1 MSKLLLER
9 SCAALALALAM
20 ATPHARAQP
29 AAPAA
34 QAVHAD
40 AADTGGAAKPEENKE
55 QEKPAAPPGLKVSG
69 HVVFSLG
76 AQRHNRDSLFP
87 VEGDPDEMAL
97 VSRKTSAV
105 FKLNSP
111 AGYSAVLDAQY
122 DARPYSGR
130 ASRVNQFYVAFDLN
144 SSLRMRVGK
153 QRVLWGR
160 GFIYVPT
167 DFINPPLD
175 PSGLDL
181 AKVGVP
187 AVSLDYLSEKYS
199 VTALVRRE
207 RKGIDSAGIKFA
219 PSGVS
224 GMDLDF
230 VAYHAPSIGNAVGAS
245 VALDAEQLISPRLG
259 GLVLMGGVAAHRK
272 SRYPQIVDGTF
283 STPAGP
289 VAYPLVG
296 PEGKSGAYYSLLAGA
311 TYQASNT
318 LLLLGEYYRIGD
330 AYSGSG
336 FDTVLGALTDK
347 GSPRQAAAQP
357 WLNHLSYGRNKRN
370 YLNVSVNRA
379 ALTEGSN
386 RFTDTFGVEVA
397 MLRSLDERSGLT
409 SVALISNYWDQTEVT
424 MRGFFPQGKR
434 NTEFGTTPYTW
445 HVEFGIKIGF

>member
-1 MSKLLLER
+1 MSKLLLEG
-9 SCAALALALAM
+9 SCAALAMALAM
-20 ATPHARAQP
+20 AASQAGAQQAAEGAHAEVAEP
-29 AAPAA
+29 AA
-34 QAVHAD
+34 V
-40 AADTGGAAKPEENKE
+40 
-55 QEKPAAPPGLKVSG
+55 KVSG

-76 AQRHNRDSLFP
+76 AQRHNPDSVFP
-87 VEGDPDEMAL
+87 VEGDPEEMSL

-105 FKLNSP
+105 LKLSNP
-111 AGYSAVLDAQY
+111 GGYSAVLDAQY

-130 ASRVNQFYVAFDLN
+130 ASRVNQLYLAFDLN

-187 AVSLDYLSEKYS
+187 AVSVDYISDKYS

-207 RKGIDSAGIKFA
+207 RSGIDSAGIKFA

-272 SRYPQIVDGTF
+272 SRYPQILDGTL

-289 VAYPLVG
+289 VSYPLMG

-330 AYSGSG
+330 AYSGAG
-336 FDTVLGALTDK
+336 FDTVLGALGDK
-347 GSPRQAAAQP
+347 GSARQAASQS

-434 NTEFGTTPYTW
+434 NTEFGTTPYKW